1 MTIDEKRHALRLY
14 KQVSALLGEI
24 VDCYGLTES
33 DALKRLYSSSTYKLL
48 ADESTKLW
56 WYSIPVLFD
65 IYKVEIETGNIANSS
80 YVDGIAG

>member
-1 MTIDEKRHALRLY
+1 MTIDERRYALRLS
-14 KQVSALLGEI
+14 KQVSALLEKI
-24 VDCYGLTES
+24 VDGYETTES
-33 DALKRLYSSSTYKLL
+33 DALKRLYSSDTYKLL

-65 IYKVEIETGNIANSS
+65 IYKVETETGNIANSS